1 MSEKKTR
8 AAPPPQRKAN
18 KPFPAIWNDFISLDF
33 RSFWSSVPT
42 GPARGYGAFF
52 QSWKQRTRHR
62 RDVRM
67 FLLKL
72 SGEGAP
78 GRTIEM
84 MKCLDFA
91 PVQAVS
97 LETTLEVTLWPN
109 INLVFAPYLFLVCG
123 L

>member
-1 MSEKKTR
+1 
-8 AAPPPQRKAN
+8 
-18 KPFPAIWNDFISLDF
+18 
-33 RSFWSSVPT
+33 
-42 GPARGYGAFF
+42 
-52 QSWKQRTRHR
+52 
-62 RDVRM
+62 M

-84 MKCLDFA
+84 MKSLDFA

-109 INLVFAPYLFLVCG
+109 INFGFCSLPVFG
-123 L
+123 LWFVNSLKLIW